1 MLSELYPHRSRL
13 KSMESLPRLDS
24 ERVDASTR
32 LCTTLSVMMRV
43 VEGGPQWNFLSTPV
57 GQWISRP
64 RTSSRVRGPQ
74 STWRQL
80 SCGTVPVLSVALIES
95 LTSA

>member
-1 MLSELYPHRSRL
+1 MDGDRVGRDEEAVSHCYSPPLLV
-13 KSMESLPRLDS
+13 LP
-24 ERVDASTR
+24 VPIVPATV
-32 LCTTLSVMMRV
+32 SVMMRV

-74 STWRQL
+74 TTWRQL
-80 SCGTVPVLSVALIES
+80 SSGTVPVLSVALIES